1 MGEHRSDGN
10 RRRSTGLT
18 SGLSTPVTDPLRIGV
33 IGTGMMGCEHIR
45 NIVAMP
51 QAEVVAISDP
61 NEAPRSWARRELGDR
76 GVQEFRD
83 HRDLLAADV
92 VDALVVASPNH
103 THVDVLRDVLST
115 DLPVLVEKPMCTTID
130 DCRDVVDW
138 AGRRSAITW
147 VGLEY
152 RYMAPI
158 AALVEVVR
166 SGRLGATR
174 MVSIR
179 EHRFPFLVKVD
190 NWNRFSRNTGGT
202 LVEKCCHFFDLMNLI
217 VDSRP
222 RRVFASGSQDVN
234 HLDEFY
240 DGERSDIL
248 DNAFVIIDYEN
259 GVRAHLDLCMFAE
272 GSRQEQ
278 EISVVGDT
286 GKVEAA
292 IPGDGSVYV
301 GNRHDRSVVA
311 TAAPIDP
318 SVAHVGFH
326 FGASYVELVR
336 FCDAVR
342 SGTSAEVDVHAGL
355 ASVAIGVAA
364 HRSIDEGRPI
374 MMDEL

>member
-1 MGEHRSDGN
+1 MSDA
-10 RRRSTGLT
+10 
-18 SGLSTPVTDPLRIGV
+18 LRIGV

-45 NIVAMP
+45 NVNALP
-51 QAEVVAISDP
+51 DAEVVAISDP
-61 NEAPRSWARRELGDR
+61 NERPLSWARHELGDR
-76 GVQEFRD
+76 PVVEFRD
-83 HRDLLAADV
+83 HRELLVANL
-92 VDALVVASPNH
+92 VDALIVASPNF

-115 DLPVLVEKPMCTTID
+115 DVPVLVEKPMCTTIA
-130 DCRDVVDW
+130 DCREIVDR
-138 AGRRSAITW
+138 ANARDAITW

-158 AALVEVVR
+158 GALIDVVR
-166 SGRLGATR
+166 SGRIGTTR
-174 MVSIR
+174 MVAIR

-190 NWNRFSRNTGGT
+190 HWNRFSRNTGGT

-217 VDSRP
+217 VASRP
-222 RRVFASGSQDVN
+222 VKVYASGGQDVN
-234 HLDEFY
+234 HLDEMY
-240 DGERSDIL
+240 DGERPDIL
-248 DNAFVIIDYEN
+248 DNAFVIVDYAN

-278 EISVVGDT
+278 EISVVGDI

-301 GNRHDRSVVA
+301 GTRADRSVVPS
-311 TAAPIDP
+311 AAPIDP

-342 SGTSAEVDVHAGL
+342 RGTAPEVDVNAGML
-355 ASVAIGVAA
+355 SVAIGVAA

-374 MMDEL
+374 DVDELGV